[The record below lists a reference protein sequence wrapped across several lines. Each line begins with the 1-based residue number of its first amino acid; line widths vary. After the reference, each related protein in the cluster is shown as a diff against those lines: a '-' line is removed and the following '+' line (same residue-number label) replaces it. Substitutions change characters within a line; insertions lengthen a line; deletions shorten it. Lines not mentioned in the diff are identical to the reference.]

1 MKLKGIISMFLLML
15 YAMGSIGGFGYA
27 MYCKAYVI
35 GSRSI
40 GIGDYGISYRQTTI
54 PGMDEMKRLGC
65 GK

>member
-35 GSRSI
+35 AAAVLI
-40 GIGDYGISYRQTTI
+40 VAVMAFPTI
-54 PGMDEMKRLGC
+54 KKVFKEWTE
-65 GK
+65 